1 MQNVKKQPRR
11 NENVGVNEKKRQLR
25 ISECRE
31 LGEGGGTD
39 TSATRD
45 LRLRNGTRKNESER
59 EKKPIKKMIHSET
72 KFSFIFKD

>member
-1 MQNVKKQPRR
+1 MSVESWGGRR
-11 NENVGVNEKKRQLR
+11 
-25 ISECRE
+25 
-31 LGEGGGTD
+31 EGLKNTD
-39 TSATRD
+39 TSARRD